1 MSTKKSGSK
10 TSQKNQA
17 KVAVSPVVKT
27 KEQVRL
33 TRMRTRDFLADA
45 ILKVAKQELAAQKAA
60 LADNPDRTPAKIT
73 LTDEDCKNGIAALEA
88 VETFYKGFSPVAG
101 GSTESKVFQDIA
113 KGKAIMQGLLTG
125 EVKAMSP
132 KDEAAH
138 KAAKAEA
145 MKKAQEAAAALA
157 ALQAADNL
165 L

>member
-1 MSTKKSGSK
+1 MSPKKNGSK
-10 TSQKNQA
+10 ASEETQA
-17 KVAVSPVVKT
+17 QVAVSAAVKT
-27 KEQVRL
+27 KEQIRL
-33 TRMRTRDFLADA
+33 TRMRVRDFLADA
-45 ILKVAKQELAAQKAA
+45 ILKVAKQELAEQKAA
-60 LADNPDRTPAKIT
+60 LAENPDRTPAKIT
-73 LTDEDCKNGIAALEA
+73 LTDEDCKNAVAALDA
-88 VETFYKGFSPVAG
+88 VETFYKGFSPIAG
-101 GSTESKVFQDIA
+101 GQTEAKVFNDLA
-113 KGKAIMQGLLTG
+113 KGRAIMQGILTG

>member
-1 MSTKKSGSK
+1 MSPKKNGS
-10 TSQKNQA
+10 TASQKTQA

-27 KEQVRL
+27 KEQIRL
-33 TRMRTRDFLADA
+33 ARMRTRDFLADA

-73 LTDEDCKNGIAALEA
+73 LTDEDCTNAIAALDA

-101 GSTESKVFQDIA
+101 GQTEAKVFADIA
-113 KGKAIMQGLLTG
+113 KGKAIMQGILTG